1 MTGPD
6 QVTETAI
13 LYAVMLEDPDR
24 ARALIRESLDTELAD
39 LYGWLSKTTDLVIIE
54 MNGRLAGRGEVI

>member
-39 LYGWLSKTTDLVIIE
+39 LYGWLSKTTDLVITE
-54 MNGRLAGRGEVI
+54 MNGRLAGRGEVT

>member
-13 LYAVMLEDPDR
+13 LYAVMREDIDR
-24 ARALIRESLDTELAD
+24 AKALIGESLDIELTD
-39 LYGWLSKTTDLVIIE
+39 LYGWLSQSIDLVTTE
-54 MNGRLAGRGEVI
+54 LRSRRSEGGPVI